1 MRKENSQMPGA
12 LILRFTG
19 LRDEISTCRCLVLSA
34 AFLRCHPQDPESYSV
49 RECFECCSM
58 CREAKS
64 SFSAWQRT
72 IFTMSWTVNGPCLPR
87 EDASWRDGV
96 RVTRRTDSVLS
107 TVG

>member
-58 CREAKS
+58 CREFKAKNH
-64 SFSAWQRT
+64 FHDELDCQRT
-72 IFTMSWTVNGPCLPR
+72 LP
-87 EDASWRDGV
+87 A
-96 RVTRRTDSVLS
+96 TRRRELERRSPCDSTDGLR
-107 TVG
+107 TVHGRLDLTQ